1 MRQAPPSPS
10 AVAWLCDLSGVRGPR
25 LVVLRDQ
32 EAQARAAVGE
42 HLIDLPGVD
51 ADECEELLAE
61 AILEP
66 VEVIW

>member
-1 MRQAPPSPS
+1 M
-10 AVAWLCDLSGVRGPR
+10 
-25 LVVLRDQ
+25 LRDQ